1 MKDKYNSIITLDG
14 LALRIEIL
22 RRFFNLD
29 KDNTIIHEI
38 IIASDDL
45 LRNFVLE
52 YKRLSRELNSRVRMR
67 EILIGLL
74 YLVIFKSQTGWLPES
89 LYSFISNRYKFL
101 LKKYR
106 TPHRKIYGKI

>member
-1 MKDKYNSIITLDG
+1 MKDKYNSIISLDG
-14 LALRIEIL
+14 ISLRIEIL
-22 RRFFNLD
+22 RRFFNLA

-52 YKRLSRELNSRVRMR
+52 YKRLSRELNSRIRMR
-67 EILIGLL
+67 KILIGLL
-74 YLVIFKSQTGWLPES
+74 YLVIFKLQTNWLLES
-89 LYSFISNRYKFL
+89 FFSFIYKRYKFL

-106 TPHRKIYGKI
+106 YTHEVNLIL

>member
-22 RRFFNLD
+22 RRFFNLA
-29 KDNTIIHEI
+29 KDNTIIDEI

-52 YKRLSRELNSRVRMR
+52 YKRLSRELNSRVKMK

-74 YLVIFKSQTGWLPES
+74 FLVIFKVQTSWLPKS
-89 LYSFISNRYKFL
+89 LFLFVYKRYIIL

-106 TPHRKIYGKI
+106 YKRKL